1 MRESAKIQLFI
12 IIGSISLLLLSFI
25 YSCSIKR
32 EYVTGG
38 YSYSA
43 NIYKVTLSESKF
55 TIPVETEVIRKVERR
70 SCNKSIGGI
79 VYDILQEYNA
89 DYFLIMKEIREGKCI
104 TLHGF
109 ILRIRGI
116 QLKR

>member
-1 MRESAKIQLFI
+1 MKNTGKMKLFI
-12 IIGSISLLLLSFI
+12 MIIGGMILLLPFFI
-25 YSCSIKR
+25 YSCSLKR

-43 NIYKVTLSESKF
+43 NIYKVTLTESKF

-70 SCNKSIGGI
+70 NCSKSVGGI
-79 VYDILQEYNA
+79 VYDILKEYNA
-89 DYFLIMKEIREGKCI
+89 DYLLITKEIREGKCI

-109 ILRIRGI
+109 VLRIKGI
-116 QLKR
+116 QEK